1 MTEQTPSDPK
11 AALPKTG
18 SAKDEFYVGYLPTPE
33 GHRGFIVM
41 LVALLLSW
49 CVALSVVMVLTM
61 RTPGIARWDTGTQQT
76 WTGALIEHP
85 YPMLVRD
92 EGEHPGAMLV
102 VAMGK
107 RGAHKRLE
115 GHYGRRVQLR
125 GYQLLREGR
134 ALIEL
139 GEGNDAIMPVDTP
152 TTPPP
157 TIAAPVDRNQ
167 ELVTLVGEIVD
178 GKCYLGAM
186 KPGEGI
192 GHRSCAIL
200 CLRGGLPPMFVA
212 RTQSGDILYYLLIV
226 DHSTT
231 LTEEMLRLVGT
242 PVRLRGNVALMHGIP
257 ILEADMEHITPYD
270 PRRPEAMPEP

>member
-1 MTEQTPSDPK
+1 MTDQDRTTSPAPEAGPTR
-11 AALPKTG
+11 
-18 SAKDEFYVGYLPTPE
+18 KDEFYVGYLPTPE

-61 RTPGIARWDTGTQQT
+61 RTPGIARWDTGAQQT
-76 WTGALIEHP
+76 WTGALLEHP

-92 EGEHPGAMLV
+92 EGEHPTAMLV
-102 VAMGK
+102 VSMGK
-107 RGAHKRLE
+107 RGAQKRLE
-115 GHYGRRVQLR
+115 GYYGRRVTLR

-134 ALIEL
+134 AMIEL
-139 GEGNDAIMPVDTP
+139 GDEDDAIQIVETDSAAPI
-152 TTPPP
+152 TPPP
-157 TIAAPVDRNQ
+157 PLLRNQ
-167 ELVTLVGEIVD
+167 ELVTLSGEIVD

-242 PVRLRGNVALMHGIP
+242 PVTLKGNVALMHGIA
-257 ILEADMEHITPYD
+257 ILEADMENITPRD
-270 PRRPEAMPEP
+270 PRRPQGALDP